1 LQKSADAEGPHFQKN
16 TDCAMTMS
24 AVIDSRMAQASARPT
39 VPSIARVDILTDLAA
54 AEPVWR
60 ALEAKGGFSTPYQ
73 RYDFCRAWQNS
84 AGRDEH
90 VSPLL
95 VVAVDA
101 EQRPLLLLPLALTQ
115 SYSLRVAAFMGG
127 KHTTFN
133 MGLWDRDF
141 AAVATRADLDGLLA
155 DLRQQAPADVLA
167 LTQQPLAWRGMA
179 NPLALW
185 PHQPSVNGCPV
196 LVMPP
201 SAAAPDLISSSFRKR
216 LRSKEKKLQ
225 ALPGYRYAIATDDAE
240 ITHLLDWFFQVKP
253 LRMAEQ
259 RLPNVFAEPGVE
271 AFVREACMTRLT
283 SGHRAIDIH
292 ALCCDEEVIALFAG
306 VADDDRFSM
315 MFNTYTLSPHAH
327 WSPGLI
333 LMRHI
338 IDHYAGRGY
347 RALDLGIGS
356 DDYKRLFC
364 KDDEPIFD
372 SFIALTAR
380 GRLAAMALAAI
391 NRGKHVVKHS
401 PALLGVAQRLRQ
413 VLR

>member
-1 LQKSADAEGPHFQKN
+1 
-16 TDCAMTMS
+16 MTMS
-24 AVIDSRMAQASARPT
+24 AVIDSRTAQASARRIAPG
-39 VPSIARVDILTDLAA
+39 IARVDLLTDLTA
-54 AEPVWR
+54 AEPIWR
-60 ALEAKGGFSTPYQ
+60 ALEDKSGFSSPYQ
-73 RYDFCRAWQNS
+73 RYDFLKAWQHNAS
-84 AGRDEH
+84 QRENA
-90 VSPLL
+90 SPLII
-95 VVAVDA
+95 VAVDA
-101 EQRPLLLLPLALTQ
+101 EQRPLLLLPLALT
-115 SYSLRVAAFMGG
+115 RAHGVGVAAFMGG

-141 AAVATRADLDGLLA
+141 AATAIPADLDRLLA
-155 DLRQQAPADVLA
+155 GLRQHAAADVLA
-167 LTQQPLAWRGMA
+167 LTQQPLSWRGMS

-185 PHQPSVNGCPV
+185 PHQPSVNGCPL

-201 SAAAPDLISSSFRKR
+201 SAAPTELISNSFRKR
-216 LRSKEKKLQ
+216 LKSKEKKLQ
-225 ALPGYRYAIATDDAE
+225 ALAGYNYSIATDDAE
-240 ITHLLDWFFQVKP
+240 ITGLLDWFFQVKP

-259 RLPNVFAEPGVE
+259 KLPNVFAEPGVE
-271 AFVREACMTRLT
+271 AFVREACMARLA
-283 SGHRAIDIH
+283 SGNRAIDIH
-292 ALCCDEEVIALFAG
+292 ALSCDEEVIALFAG

-315 MFNTYTLSPHAH
+315 MFNTYTLSQHAH

-347 RALDLGIGS
+347 RALDLGIGA

-372 SFIALTAR
+372 SFVPLTAR
-380 GRLAAMALAAI
+380 GRLAATAMAAI

-401 PALLGVAQRLRQ
+401 PALLGLAQRLRQ

>member
-1 LQKSADAEGPHFQKN
+1 LQKSADADGPPFQET

-24 AVIDSRMAQASARPT
+24 AVIDSRTAQASARPRA
-39 VPSIARVDILTDLAA
+39 PGIARVDILTDLAA
-54 AEPVWR
+54 AEPLWR
-60 ALEAKGGFSTPYQ
+60 ALEAKGGFSTAYQ
-73 RYDFCRAWQNS
+73 RYDFLKPWQHN
-84 AGRDEH
+84 AGRHDNT
-90 VSPLL
+90 SPLI
-95 VVAVDA
+95 VIAVDA
-101 EQRPLLLLPLALTQ
+101 EQQPLVLLPFTLTRAHGV
-115 SYSLRVAAFMGG
+115 RVAAFMGG
-127 KHTTFN
+127 KHATFN

-141 AAVATRADLDGLLA
+141 AATATRADLDRLLA
-155 DLRQQAPADVLA
+155 GLRQQAPADVLA
-167 LTQQPLAWRGMA
+167 LTQQPLAWRDLA

-201 SAAAPDLISSSFRKR
+201 SAAPPDLISSSFRKR

-225 ALPGYRYAIATDDAE
+225 ALPGYRYAIATDDAD
-240 ITHLLDWFFQVKP
+240 ITRLLDWFFQVKP

-271 AFVREACMTRLT
+271 AFVREACMTRLA
-283 SGHRAIDIH
+283 SGNRAIDIH

-306 VADDDRFSM
+306 VADHDRFSM

-356 DDYKRLFC
+356 DDYKRQFC
-364 KDDEPIFD
+364 RDDEPLVD

-380 GRLAAMALAAI
+380 GRLAATALAAI